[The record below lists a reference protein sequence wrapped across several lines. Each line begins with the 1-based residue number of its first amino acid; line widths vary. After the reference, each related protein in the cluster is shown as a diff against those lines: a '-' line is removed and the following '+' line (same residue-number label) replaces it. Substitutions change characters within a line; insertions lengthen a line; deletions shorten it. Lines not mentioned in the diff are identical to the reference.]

1 MKKSLNLI
9 GEINA
14 LVSKHS
20 AKMRKRNAK
29 SRNYIKC
36 NYVGERSTAHD
47 WLIRP
52 HKILRLFETHTR
64 ANKFQ
69 IEVEVVCSNCL
80 VSLDLSQ
87 LSNLNQ
93 WHEKGLERGWAWCL
107 RIWRFGGGEVARRIL
122 GGRKLLV
129 YVRTVEA
136 AILDFMA
143 EEDWGE

>member
-1 MKKSLNLI
+1 
-9 GEINA
+9 
-14 LVSKHS
+14 
-20 AKMRKRNAK
+20 MRERNAK

-36 NYVGERSTAHD
+36 NYVGERSLTAHD

-52 HKILRLFETHTR
+52 HAMLRLFETHTR

-93 WHEKGLERGWAWCL
+93 CHEKGLERGWA
-107 RIWRFGGGEVARRIL
+107 
-122 GGRKLLV
+122 
-129 YVRTVEA
+129 
-136 AILDFMA
+136 
-143 EEDWGE
+143 